1 MRPVSTAVVARF
13 ADAFC
18 YGRSGYSLRELHDLF
33 VQYQVDVPALDS
45 SVASTKGSYFH
56 TCVAAMTSE
65 NQRQFL
71 YDLCDDPAPATGP
84 LPDEATRR
92 SLLSLLA
99 AADGVS
105 PLADNLSQITVRAV
119 RNQWFTAASRLPDS
133 ASSAITAARA
143 LLESTCQTILVER
156 GETPDT
162 SGDLGR
168 LYNQTRRALQ
178 IEASAGIPQALHQ
191 LLNGLVQVVN
201 GLAGLSNQA
210 GDRHGLPEGARIS
223 DHSMASLAVHAAGTV
238 SLFLVRAHR
247 SSRRAANPV

>member
-1 MRPVSTAVVARF
+1 MRPVPTAVVTRF

-18 YGRSGYSLRELHDLF
+18 FGRNGYSLRELHDLF
-33 VQYQVDVPALDS
+33 VQYQVNVPA
-45 SVASTKGSYFH
+45 VEPGIAPTKGSYFLS
-56 TCVAAMTSE
+56 CVGAMTPE

-92 SLLSLLA
+92 DLLSILA

-105 PLADNLSQITVRAV
+105 PLAGDLSKVSIRAV
-119 RNQWFTAASRLPDS
+119 RNQWFTAAPRVTHS

-178 IEASAGIPQALHQ
+178 IEASAGVPQALH
-191 LLNGLVQVVN
+191 
-201 GLAGLSNQA
+201 
-210 GDRHGLPEGARIS
+210 
-223 DHSMASLAVHAAGTV
+223 
-238 SLFLVRAHR
+238 
-247 SSRRAANPV
+247 

>member
-1 MRPVSTAVVARF
+1 
-13 ADAFC
+13 
-18 YGRSGYSLRELHDLF
+18 
-33 VQYQVDVPALDS
+33 
-45 SVASTKGSYFH
+45 
-56 TCVAAMTSE
+56 MTPE

-71 YDLCDDPAPATGP
+71 YDLCDNPPAATGP
-84 LPDEATRR
+84 LPDADARR
-92 SLLSLLA
+92 GLLSILA

-105 PLADNLSQITVRAV
+105 PLADGLSQVTVRAV
-119 RNQWFTAASRLPDS
+119 RNQWFTAASRLSHS

-156 GETPDT
+156 SEVPDS

-178 IEASAGIPQALHQ
+178 IEASAGVPQALHQ

-238 SLFLVRAHR
+238 SLFLVTAHR
-247 SSRRAANPV
+247 SGRRATDPV

>member
-1 MRPVSTAVVARF
+1 MRPVSIAIVARF

-45 SVASTKGSYFH
+45 GVSPTKGSYFH
-56 TCVAAMTSE
+56 SCIAAMTPE

-71 YDLCDDPAPATGP
+71 YDLCDDPPPATGP
-84 LPDEATRR
+84 LPGEDARR
-92 SLLSLLA
+92 GLLSILA
-99 AADGVS
+99 AADGLS
-105 PLADNLSQITVRAV
+105 PLADGLSQVTLRAV
-119 RNQWFTAASRLPDS
+119 RNQWFTAASRLPHS

-143 LLESTCQTILVER
+143 LLESTCQTILVEH
-156 GETPDT
+156 GEAPDT

-168 LYNQTRRALQ
+168 LYNQTRKALQ
-178 IEASAGIPQALHQ
+178 IEASAGVPQALHQ
-191 LLNGLVQVVN
+191 LLSGLVQVVN
-201 GLAGLSNQA
+201 GLAALSNQA

-247 SSRRAANPV
+247 SGRRASNPV

>member
-1 MRPVSTAVVARF
+1 MF

-18 YGRSGYSLRELHDLF
+18 YSRNGYSLRELHDLF
-33 VQYQVDVPALDS
+33 VQYQVDVPAVDS
-45 SVASTKGSYFH
+45 SMPPTKGSYFLS
-56 TCVAAMTSE
+56 CVGAMTPE
-65 NQRQFL
+65 NQRQLL

-84 LPDEATRR
+84 LPTQETRR
-92 SLLSLLA
+92 DLLSFLA

-105 PLADNLSQITVRAV
+105 PLAGDLSRVSLRAV
-119 RNQWFTAASRLPDS
+119 RNQWFTAASRVTHS

-168 LYNQTRRALQ
+168 LYNQTRRALHVD
-178 IEASAGIPQALHQ
+178 ASSGVPQALHQ

-201 GLAGLSNQA
+201 GLGGLSNQA

-223 DHSMASLAVHAAGTV
+223 DHSMAGLAVHAAGTV
-238 SLFLVRAHR
+238 SLFLVRTHR
-247 SSRRAANPV
+247 SSWRATV

>member
-1 MRPVSTAVVARF
+1 MRPVPAAIVTRF
-13 ADAFC
+13 ADTFC
-18 YGRSGYSLRELHDLF
+18 YGRRGYSLRELHDLF
-33 VQYQVDVPALDS
+33 VEYQVDVPALAPSD
-45 SVASTKGSYFH
+45 APTKGSYFH
-56 TCVAAMTSE
+56 SSVAAMTPE

-71 YDLCDDPAPATGP
+71 YDLCDDPPPATGP
-84 LPDEATRR
+84 LPDENARR
-92 SLLSLLA
+92 SLLSMLV
-99 AADGVS
+99 AADGLS
-105 PLADNLSQITVRAV
+105 PLADGLSQVTLRAV
-119 RNQWFTAASRLPDS
+119 RNQWFTAASRLPHS

-156 GETPDT
+156 SETPDT

-178 IEASAGIPQALHQ
+178 IEASAGVPQALHQ
-191 LLNGLVQVVN
+191 LLSGLVQVVN
-201 GLAGLSNQA
+201 GLAALSNQA

-247 SSRRAANPV
+247 SGRRAANHV